1 MLVIP
6 GSSQQPSHLKSK
18 YLPLIYLMFK
28 TFECSRDPLLRKLF
42 GNTCSYI
49 QFFVIF
55 PPTSQWTV
63 RVKESSPLMISAP
76 SILVVSK
83 SRFRFAAY
91 YIKLV
96 ARNLS
101 KSQCVYRTIPRNTT
115 ACQLR
120 KKQVSFFGTN
130 HARHE
135 RCLISQEE
143 KEQLKVIWIAKLIC
157 SLDEI

>member
-91 YIKLV
+91 YIKLA

-101 KSQCVYRTIPRNTT
+101 KSQCVYKTIPRNTT
-115 ACQLR
+115 AWQLR
-120 KKQVSFFGTN
+120 KKKQVSLGSN
-130 HARHE
+130 HARPE
-135 RCLISQEE
+135 RCLISHEE
-143 KEQLKVIWIAKLIC
+143 KQQLKVIWIAL
-157 SLDEI
+157 LFGWNLEM

>member
-63 RVKESSPLMISAP
+63 RVKESSPLIISAP
-76 SILVVSK
+76 SILVVTK
-83 SRFRFAAY
+83 SRFRFVAY
-91 YIKLV
+91 YIKLA

-101 KSQCVYRTIPRNTT
+101 KRQCVYRTIPRNTT
-115 ACQLR
+115 AWQLR
-120 KKQVSFFGTN
+120 KIQVSFFDTS
-130 HARHE
+130 HVRHE
-135 RCLISQEE
+135 RCLISHEE
-143 KEQLKVIWIAKLIC
+143 KQQLKVIWIAKLIC

>member
-63 RVKESSPLMISAP
+63 RVKESSPLIISAP
-76 SILVVSK
+76 SILVVTK
-83 SRFRFAAY
+83 SRFRFVAY
-91 YIKLV
+91 YIKLA

-101 KSQCVYRTIPRNTT
+101 KRQCVYRTIPRNTT
-115 ACQLR
+115 AWQLR

-130 HARHE
+130 HAR
-135 RCLISQEE
+135 QESC
-143 KEQLKVIWIAKLIC
+143 QGYLNC
-157 SLDEI
+157 EITLLFGWNLEM

>member
-42 GNTCSYI
+42 GNRCSYI

-63 RVKESSPLMISAP
+63 RVKESSPLIISAP
-76 SILVVSK
+76 SILVVTK
-83 SRFRFAAY
+83 SRFRFVAY
-91 YIKLV
+91 YIKLA

-101 KSQCVYRTIPRNTT
+101 KRQCAYRTIPRNTT
-115 ACQLR
+115 AWQLR
-120 KKQVSFFGTN
+120 KIQVSFFGTS
-130 HARHE
+130 HVRHE
-135 RCLISQEE
+135 RCLISHEE
-143 KEQLKVIWIAKLIC
+143 KQQLKVIWIAKLIC

>member
-6 GSSQQPSHLKSK
+6 GSSLQPSHLKSK

-42 GNTCSYI
+42 GNRCSYI

-76 SILVVSK
+76 SILVVTK

-91 YIKLV
+91 NIKLV
-96 ARNLS
+96 ARIFLKGNAYTELS
-101 KSQCVYRTIPRNTT
+101 QGI
-115 ACQLR
+115 QLHGNWEKNKLVSLVR
-120 KKQVSFFGTN
+120 IMQGTKGAWLAKKKKN
-130 HARHE
+130 N
-135 RCLISQEE
+135 
-143 KEQLKVIWIAKLIC
+143 
-157 SLDEI
+157 

>member
-63 RVKESSPLMISAP
+63 RVKESSPIMISAP

-91 YIKLV
+91 YIKLA

-101 KSQCVYRTIPRNTT
+101 KSQCVYKTIPRNTT
-115 ACQLR
+115 AWQLR
-120 KKQVSFFGTN
+120 KKKQVSLGSN
-130 HARHE
+130 HARPE
-135 RCLISQEE
+135 RCLISYEE
-143 KEQLKVIWIAKLIC
+143 KQQLKVIWIAKLIC
-157 SLDEI
+157 SLDDI

>member
-91 YIKLV
+91 YIKLA

-101 KSQCVYRTIPRNTT
+101 KSQCVYKTIPRSTT
-115 ACQLR
+115 AWQLR
-120 KKQVSFFGTN
+120 KKKQVSLGSN
-130 HARHE
+130 HARPE
-135 RCLISQEE
+135 RCLISHEE
-143 KEQLKVIWIAKLIC
+143 KQQLKVIWIAKLIC

>member
-6 GSSQQPSHLKSK
+6 GFSLQPSHLKSK

-42 GNTCSYI
+42 GNGCSYI

-91 YIKLV
+91 YKLA

-101 KSQCVYRTIPRNTT
+101 KRQCVYRTIPRNTT
-115 ACQLR
+115 AW
-120 KKQVSFFGTN
+120 
-130 HARHE
+130 
-135 RCLISQEE
+135 
-143 KEQLKVIWIAKLIC
+143 QLKKKNKLVSLVRIMQGTKGAWLAKKKKNN
-157 SLDEI
+157 

>member
-91 YIKLV
+91 YIKLA

-101 KSQCVYRTIPRNTT
+101 KSQCVYKTIPRNTT
-115 ACQLR
+115 AWQLR
-120 KKQVSFFGTN
+120 KKKQVSLGSN
-130 HARHE
+130 HARPE
-135 RCLISQEE
+135 RCLISHEE
-143 KEQLKVIWIAKLIC
+143 KQQLKVIWIAKLIC

>member
-91 YIKLV
+91 YIKLA

-101 KSQCVYRTIPRNTT
+101 KSQCVYKTIPRNTT
-115 ACQLR
+115 AWQLR
-120 KKQVSFFGTN
+120 KKKQVSLGSN
-130 HARHE
+130 HARPE
-135 RCLISQEE
+135 KCLISHEE
-143 KEQLKVIWIAKLIC
+143 KQQLKVIWIAKLIC